1 LKILVTG
8 GAGFIGRHLC
18 RRLFEDGH
26 DVHITS
32 RQKAPKADTA
42 PSWSQADMAD
52 LAAARG
58 IISDFRPDVVFH
70 LAGSVGASPD
80 IALVI
85 PTFQS
90 LLASTINVLLAGTE
104 FGCRRIILIGS
115 LTEPTAGEAGATPQA
130 PYAAAKW
137 AASGYG
143 RMFYRLYQTP
153 VVILR
158 PFMTYGPGQAADKL
172 IPAVTLSLLA
182 GKPPALAD
190 GNYKCDW
197 VYISDVIDGFVAA
210 ATVQGIEG
218 KTIDL
223 GSGTVVPM
231 RDVVGRLVGI
241 INSDVIP
248 EFGAMPTRPYESVAT
263 ADTKLAATLLGW
275 RAKTPLEEGL
285 RQTVEWY
292 KKNGGALG

>member
-1 LKILVTG
+1 
-8 GAGFIGRHLC
+8 
-18 RRLFEDGH
+18 
-26 DVHITS
+26 
-32 RQKAPKADTA
+32 
-42 PSWSQADMAD
+42 MAD
-52 LAAARG
+52 LAAARR
-58 IISDFRPDVVFH
+58 IIGEFRPDIVFH

-80 IALVI
+80 IARVI

-90 LLASTINVLLAGTE
+90 LLASTINVLFAGTE

-115 LTEPTAGEAGATPQA
+115 LTEPITCEAAATPQA

-143 RMFYRLYQTP
+143 RMFHRLYQAP

-158 PFMTYGPGQAADKL
+158 PFMTYGPGQATDKL

-182 GKPPALAD
+182 GKSPALAD
-190 GNYKCDW
+190 GNYECDW
-197 VYISDVIDGFVAA
+197 VYISDVIDGLVAA
-210 ATVQGIEG
+210 ATAQGTEG

-223 GSGTVVPM
+223 GSGTLVRM
-231 RDVVGRLVGI
+231 RDVVGRLVRI

-248 EFGAMPTRPYESVAT
+248 EFGAIPTRPYESVAT
-263 ADTKLAATLLGW
+263 ADTRLAATLLGW
-275 RAKTPLEEGL
+275 HAKTSLDEGL

-292 KKNGGALG
+292 KKNGGALARC